1 MRLLQLDLGMECNL
15 LNLPVLDI
23 IQQLREARQTL
34 KEYQQNHIAL
44 HEEYLRES
52 GEAQVLAQQP
62 LLVQPQNLRN
72 LEKRTSR
79 EIPRIKCKEA
89 QQTMHSG
96 INRALHPGD
105 WFRGLQSVDIPESDT
120 LTPYPESPDPKT
132 WSGPWHTISDQC

>member
-1 MRLLQLDLGMECNL
+1 MECNF

-52 GEAQVLAQQP
+52 GEAQ
-62 LLVQPQNLRN
+62 
-72 LEKRTSR
+72 
-79 EIPRIKCKEA
+79 KEA